1 MTETLTRSTTTPVD
15 PITLEVVRNRL
26 AVIAEEMED
35 ILLRSS
41 YSPIVKEGLDASA
54 ALFTVQGETLAQAV
68 AIPIHLGTLVPGV
81 RRILRAFPLDQ
92 MHPDD
97 VYVMNDP
104 YDGGTHLP
112 DVIMVVPIAVD
123 GQIVALATTMT
134 HHQEMGGKTAGS
146 VPTDATEIFQEGI
159 IIPPL
164 KLIDR
169 GVPNETLQKLWAR
182 NLRIPDVVFGDIRA
196 QVAACRS
203 GARRV
208 QDLVRELGIAPAQTL
223 FGTLLDNAERQVRAR
238 IAEIPDGTYQ
248 FTDYLDNDGV
258 ELDRRLQ
265 ITATVTISGDRFR
278 VDFTGTSS
286 QARGPLNAVPS
297 STLSAVY
304 YCVKAIADPEIPNNG
319 GCYRAIDVVL
329 PEGTLVNPRW
339 PAPVNARTAT
349 VKRITDAIFGA
360 LHQALPGRLPAAN
373 SGELVVMSL
382 SGYLPGTGRRFIT
395 SELGA
400 GGMGARPGKDG
411 VDAIETDATN
421 CMNLPAESVELDFP
435 IRINYWRLRTDSGGA
450 GRWRGGLGFSKS
462 FEAVG
467 ADLEISYRG
476 ERHFTEP
483 WGIAGGQP
491 GARAAARL
499 YRASGAVETVG
510 SKQIVHLGPGDRF
523 EIETA
528 GGAGYGS
535 PSERPIAE
543 VLADVRDRKVS
554 PEAAARVYG
563 QPVELST
570 GESPMGRDSQVSP

>member
-1 MTETLTRSTTTPVD
+1 MAQVDVASRVD
-15 PITLEVVRNRL
+15 PITLEVTRNRL
-26 AVIAEEMED
+26 AVIADEMEE

-54 ALFTVQGETLAQAV
+54 ALFTRDGETLAQSV

-81 RRILRAFPLDQ
+81 RRIIQEFPVDQ
-92 MHPDD
+92 MDPDD
-97 VYVMNDP
+97 VYLLNDP

-123 GQIVALATTMT
+123 GQVVALAATIT

-146 VPTDATEIFQEGI
+146 VPTDSTEIFQEGI
-159 IIPPL
+159 IIPPV
-164 KLIDR
+164 KFIDR
-169 GVPNETLQKLWAR
+169 GVPNETLQRIWAR
-182 NLRIPDVVFGDIRA
+182 NLRIPDVVFGDLRA
-196 QVAACRS
+196 QVAAGRS
-203 GARRV
+203 GSQRV
-208 QDLVRELGIAPAQTL
+208 AALVEELGVEQSLSL
-223 FGTLLDNAERQVRAR
+223 FETLLDNAEKLVRAR
-238 IAEIPDGTYQ
+238 VAEIPDGTYT

-265 ITATVTISGDRFR
+265 ITATVTIDGDRFL
-278 VDFTGTSS
+278 VDFTGTSP

-297 STLSAVY
+297 STLAAVY
-304 YCVKAIADPEIPNNG
+304 YCVKAVTDPEIPNNG
-319 GCYRAIDVVL
+319 GCYRAIEVKL
-329 PEGTLVNPRW
+329 PEASLVNPGW

-382 SGYLPGTGRRFIT
+382 SGIDPRTGQRFIT

-411 VDAIETDATN
+411 IDAIETDATN

-435 IRINYWRLRTDSGGA
+435 LRINHWRLRTDSGGA
-450 GRWRGGLGFSKS
+450 GQWRGGLGFVKS

-467 ADLEISYRG
+467 TPVEISYRG
-476 ERHFTEP
+476 ERHFTRP
-483 WGIAGGQP
+483 WGVADGHDGAGAEARVHRFSGTVQP
-491 GARAAARL
+491 L
-499 YRASGAVETVG
+499 N
-510 SKQIVHLGPGDRF
+510 SKQIVVLQPGERL

-528 GGAGYGS
+528 GGAGYGD
-535 PSERPIAE
+535 PILRPRDR
-543 VLADVRDRKVS
+543 VRDDVRDRKISADVARQEYGLAE
-554 PEAAARVYG
+554 EA
-563 QPVELST
+563 
-570 GESPMGRDSQVSP
+570 

>member
-1 MTETLTRSTTTPVD
+1 MLTTDPSTRVD

-26 AVIAEEMED
+26 AVIADEMEE

-54 ALFTVQGETLAQAV
+54 ALFTRDGETLAQSV

-81 RRILRAFPLDQ
+81 RRIIREFPIEQ

-97 VYVMNDP
+97 VYLLNDP

-112 DVIMVVPIAVD
+112 DVIMVVPIVVE
-123 GQIVALATTMT
+123 GQVVALAATIT

-146 VPTDATEIFQEGI
+146 VPTDSTEIFQEGI

-164 KLIDR
+164 KFIDR
-169 GVPNETLQKLWAR
+169 GVPNATLQRLWAR
-182 NLRIPDVVFGDIRA
+182 NLRIPDVVFGDLRA
-196 QVAACRS
+196 QVAAGRS
-203 GARRV
+203 GSQRV
-208 QDLVRELGIAPAQTL
+208 QALVAEHGVEPALLL
-223 FGTLLDNAERQVRAR
+223 FQTLLDNAEKLVRAR
-238 IAEIPDGTYQ
+238 VAEIPDGTYT

-258 ELDRRLQ
+258 DLDRRLQ
-265 ITATVTISGDRFR
+265 ITATVTIDGDRFI
-278 VDFTGTSS
+278 VDFTGTSL

-297 STLSAVY
+297 STLAAVY
-304 YCVKAIADPEIPNNG
+304 YCVKAVTDPAIPNNG
-319 GCYRAIDVVL
+319 GCYRAIEVIL
-329 PEGTLVNPRW
+329 PEGSLVNPRW

-382 SGYLPGTGRRFIT
+382 SGLDPRTGQRFIT

-435 IRINYWRLRTDSGGA
+435 LRINHWRLRADSGGP
-450 GRWRGGLGFSKS
+450 GEWRGGLGFVKS
-462 FEAVG
+462 FEAVETPV
-467 ADLEISYRG
+467 EISYRG
-476 ERHFTEP
+476 ERHFTAP
-483 WGIAGGQP
+483 WGVAGGGD
-491 GARAAARL
+491 GARAQARV
-499 YRASGAVETVG
+499 YRANGRIQEVG
-510 SKQIVHLGPGDRF
+510 SKQIVVIAAGERL

-528 GGAGYGS
+528 GGAGHGDPAARS
-535 PSERPIAE
+535 
-543 VLADVRDRKVS
+543 RDRVGDDLRDGKIS
-554 PEAAARVYG
+554 RAAARDRYG
-563 QPVELST
+563 LDDGSAPT
-570 GESPMGRDSQVSP
+570 GTVTTTRVPPS

>member
-1 MTETLTRSTTTPVD
+1 MSQTLPATRVD

-26 AVIAEEMED
+26 AVIADEMEE

-54 ALFTVQGETLAQAV
+54 ALFTRNGETLAQSV

-81 RRILRAFPLDQ
+81 RRLIQEFPVEQ

-97 VYVMNDP
+97 VYLLNDP

-112 DVIMVVPIAVD
+112 DVIMVVPIFAEEQV
-123 GQIVALATTMT
+123 IALAATIT

-159 IIPPL
+159 IIPPV
-164 KLIDR
+164 KFIDR
-169 GVPNETLQKLWAR
+169 GVPNETLQRIWAR
-182 NLRIPDVVFGDIRA
+182 NLRIPDVVFGDLRA
-196 QVAACRS
+196 QVAAGRS
-203 GARRV
+203 GCRRV
-208 QDLVRELGIAPAQTL
+208 QALAAEIGVEPAL
-223 FGTLLDNAERQVRAR
+223 AIFETLLDHAERLVRSR
-238 IAEIPDGTYQ
+238 VAEIPDGRYT

-265 ITATVTISGDRFR
+265 ITATVTIQGDRFH
-278 VDFTGTSS
+278 VDFTGTST
-286 QARGPLNAVPS
+286 QARGPVNAVPS
-297 STLSAVY
+297 STLAAVY
-304 YCVKAIADPEIPNNG
+304 YCVKAVTDPEIPNNG
-319 GCYRAIDVVL
+319 GCYRAIDVVM
-329 PEGTLVNPRW
+329 PEGSLINPRW

-382 SGYLPGTGRRFIT
+382 SGNDPRTGRRFIT

-435 IRINYWRLRTDSGGA
+435 IRINHWRLREDSGGS
-450 GRWRGGLGFSKS
+450 GRWRGGLGFVKS

-467 ADLEISYRG
+467 TPLEISYRG
-476 ERHFTEP
+476 ERHTTAP
-483 WGIAGGQP
+483 WGVAGGE
-491 GARAAARL
+491 
-499 YRASGAVETVG
+499 SGALANARVYRDGGIVEPIN
-510 SKQIVHLGPGDRF
+510 SKQIVRLKPGERL

-528 GGAGYGS
+528 GGAGYGD
-535 PSERPIAE
+535 PTERPT
-543 VLADVRDRKVS
+543 ADVRDDVANHKVS
-554 PEAAARVYG
+554 AARAAAVY
-563 QPVELST
+563 Q
-570 GESPMGRDSQVSP
+570 R